1 MNGPSEWRNA
11 GAGLGRLP
19 VFGPTDPF
27 GDGETTPDVIVRVD
41 FLLSREQL
49 VTALGISWAEVAG
62 DRAPESLTVVEARY
76 EIESY
81 LAVQAFHE
89 LADQMER
96 DQRRVFPPDSQ
107 RAMQV
112 LAEVVNRAYP
122 VASAPAPVVRQ
133 AQAPRYGDGTV
144 TLQTLDHGEIVVNEP
159 AWCVGHD
166 GETVGHRAD
175 ITHNG
180 AWTAAELDVDGDTVE
195 FLPVRIS
202 HAPLTELQP
211 EPRPVADVEGF
222 PALDAE
228 QLRDLAG
235 KVGAHAG
242 RLYSKANELDRLR
255 RAES

>member
-1 MNGPSEWRNA
+1 MNGPSEWRDA

-49 VTALGISWAEVAG
+49 TAALGISWAEIAG
-62 DRAPESLTVVEARY
+62 DRSIDSLTVVEARY
-76 EIESY
+76 EIEGY
-81 LAVQAFHE
+81 LAVQA
-89 LADQMER
+89 LDALDGQMAR
-96 DQRRVFPPDSQ
+96 DQQRVFPPESQ
-107 RAMQV
+107 HAMRV
-112 LAEVVNRAYP
+112 LATVVDRAYP
-122 VASAPAPVVRQ
+122 ATSAPAPAAV
-133 AQAPRYGDGTV
+133 QAPVYGVGTV
-144 TLQTLDHGEIVVNEP
+144 TLQTLDHGEITVAEP
-159 AWCVGHD
+159 VWCVGHD

-180 AWTAAELDVDGDTVE
+180 TWTAAELDVDGDTVE

-202 HAPLTELQP
+202 HAPLAELAP
-211 EPRPVADVEGF
+211 EPLPVADVDGF

-228 QLRDLAG
+228 QLRYLAA

-255 RAES
+255 RAEA